1 MPVID
6 QVIEHFNAKGVKVIE
21 VPEWGDSKKPLLIYA
36 SPLTMNQKTKIFK
49 KAHESDAS
57 LFVDLL
63 IMKAKDGEGNLL
75 FTLADKPTLM
85 RQADV
90 DVIIRVGNEILGGSD
105 DLEQAEKN
113 LKTPTS

>member
-1 MPVID
+1 MAVID
-6 QVIEHFNAKGVKVIE
+6 RIVEHFNAKGVKTIE
-21 VPEWGDSKKPLLIYA
+21 VPEWGDGKKPLLVYVT
-36 SPLTMNQKTKIFK
+36 PLTMTQKSKIFK

-63 IMKAKDGEGNLL
+63 IMKAKDSEGNPL

-90 DVIIRVGNEILGGSD
+90 DVIIRIGNEILGQPE

-113 LKTPTS
+113 L